1 MSVTETC
8 RASYRMH
15 QTKFS
20 TWKQYL
26 P

>member
-15 QTKFS
+15 QTKFN